1 VSVSLQALLF
11 TPAQANTAPTLNP
24 IANMTVSEGMTADQ
38 TLTGSDPEGDPLTF
52 TKASGPGFM
61 MVTPTAPSP
70 SGTVHLQPQYTDA
83 GLYPASASVSD
94 GTLSDT
100 KSFQITVN
108 NVNQGPIM
116 GAVADVTVNEGAT
129 ADKVITA
136 TDPDGNAMTFSKVA
150 GPTFV
155 TVVTTSAGTGT
166 GTGNAHL
173 APGFQEASCTTQLV
187 AYTVT
192 VRATDNGNPNMTS
205 DTSFM
210 VTVRNVDRAPTANIG
225 VPSTTVCLGQAVN
238 FNGSASSDPDG
249 DPLTFSWNFGDGS
262 PPGTGPTISHTYAN
276 PGTYT
281 VTLTVTDNCTRANT
295 ASASVTVSACQATI
309 SRCPSSP
316 AVNLNSSND
325 GCVYIEPVA
334 ACFNASDISGPT
346 VVMKYLSSSITAS
359 SVGPPGDDCTLNNG
373 VQDSKACFSKADL
386 NILFASLTAGTTTS
400 VTVDVEGSTTAGCHF
415 TGSITF
421 DVKKP

>member
-1 VSVSLQALLF
+1 MKVLPIALLVGVSVSLQALLF

-70 SGTVHLQPQYTDA
+70 SGTVHLQPLYTDA

-116 GAVADVTVNEGAT
+116 GAVA
-129 ADKVITA
+129 
-136 TDPDGNAMTFSKVA
+136 
-150 GPTFV
+150 
-155 TVVTTSAGTGT
+155 
-166 GTGNAHL
+166 
-173 APGFQEASCTTQLV
+173 
-187 AYTVT
+187 
-192 VRATDNGNPNMTS
+192 NMTS

-334 ACFNASDISGPT
+334 ACFNASDISGST

-359 SVGPPGDDCTLNNG
+359 SVGPLGDDCTLNNG

-421 DVKKP
+421 DVK